1 MTDKRTPTMNKKWTE
16 GDVVCDAI
24 GNDKSFRAA
33 AEWFNE
39 KLPKEYQISHGTVVN
54 WAIDRT
60 KANAETLG
68 ALLMCY
74 PDGDPRG
81 VMAKTLLEMRAA
93 KMRKLMERSHW
104 LNKATAA

>member
-16 GDVVCDAI
+16 GDVVCDAL
-24 GNDKSFRAA
+24 GKMSFRAA
-33 AEWFNE
+33 AEWFNA
-39 KLPKEYQISHGTVVN
+39 KLPKQYQITHQTVAN
-54 WAIDRT
+54 WAVDRT